1 LQSRTRF
8 QKEATMAIDVTLH
21 ADEATRTPERGC
33 RWTARATLP
42 DGRKF
47 DATARTGAAH
57 ELARVLVAANVA
69 DCALVVRQAKPP
81 LPGHLTYASFHK
93 LVQYTLAESA
103 TAPLRRVKWRDPTLS
118 LAGASKI
125 DAAVMRNAENGG
137 EGGGAATR
145 VAAEVS
151 PPKTRDLHLLA
162 AE

>member
-1 LQSRTRF
+1 
-8 QKEATMAIDVTLH
+8 MAIDVTLH

-47 DATARTGAAH
+47 EATARTGAVH

-69 DCALVVRQAKPP
+69 DCALAVRQAKPP
-81 LPGHLTYASFHK
+81 LPGHLTYAGFHK
-93 LVQYTLAESA
+93 LAQYTLAESA
-103 TAPLRRVKWRDPTLS
+103 TAPLRRVKWRDPTLT

-125 DAAVMRNAENGG
+125 DAAVMCNDQDKGARE
-137 EGGGAATR
+137 GAATT
-145 VAAEVS
+145 VAAAPS
-151 PPKTRDLHLLA
+151 PPETGDLHLLA

>member
-1 LQSRTRF
+1 
-8 QKEATMAIDVTLH
+8 MAIDVTLY

-47 DATARTGAAH
+47 GATARTGAVH

-69 DCALVVRQAKPP
+69 DCALVVRQAKAP

-93 LVQYTLAESA
+93 LAQYTLAESA
-103 TAPLRRVKWRDPTLS
+103 TSPLRRVKWRDPTL
-118 LAGASKI
+118 AFKI
-125 DAAVMRNAENGG
+125 DAAVVRNVENGG

-151 PPKTRDLHLLA
+151 PPKTGDLHLLA